1 MQTKQQG
8 LMEYRLN
15 LLNFLPMLLKNIL
28 PVWQTMI
35 FCNLISQME
44 EWTPLLDLLIKRK
57 ITVQWV
63 S

>member
-28 PVWQTMI
+28 PVW
-35 FCNLISQME
+35 
-44 EWTPLLDLLIKRK
+44 
-57 ITVQWV
+57 
-63 S
+63 